1 MKCEIFSVLYNFG
14 IIYPSNSLR
23 SELLRVFIFNP
34 PPFCLVPGLS
44 ISGRFT
50 INSPGTGR
58 VHPPLAVGHGLRQK
72 TLVQLVMACGEKE
85 LEWVSGSYIK
95 LTATRLIFFFG
106 GKRGRQLLKVI
117 RAISSFLMRYLLP

>member
-1 MKCEIFSVLYNFG
+1 MLYNFG

-58 VHPPLAVGHGLRQK
+58 VHPPLAVALDQRPRSGKLPADWQELVPMEQAAYSGAQLDLLREGD
-72 TLVQLVMACGEKE
+72 LAGC
-85 LEWVSGSYIK
+85 
-95 LTATRLIFFFG
+95 FG
-106 GKRGRQLLKVI
+106 G
-117 RAISSFLMRYLLP
+117 